1 MEKRQKQRALRLQFG
16 DLNVFVVQVSQ
27 KSEMSNICEIFRWLS
42 PESALAE
49 ASRNVQG
56 VRV

>member
-27 KSEMSNICEIFRWLS
+27 KSEMSNISEIFQWLS